1 MYITYNAEKTEIH
14 TIKQCVVAAL
24 CCSAKFIDSEQIKS
38 AGLLHVVS
46 EKNFLRQKH
55 IRMETN
61 V

>member
-1 MYITYNAEKTEIH
+1 MHSSCNVEETEIH
-14 TIKQCVVAAL
+14 TIKQCAVAAL
-24 CCSAKFIDSEQIKS
+24 CCSTKFIDSEQIKS

-46 EKNFLRQKH
+46 ERNFLRQKH

>member
-1 MYITYNAEKTEIH
+1 MHSSCDTEKTEIYI
-14 TIKQCVVAAL
+14 IKQCSMTAL
-24 CCSAKFIDSEQIKS
+24 FCNSKITGFDQIKS

-46 EKNFLRQKH
+46 EKNFLYEKD